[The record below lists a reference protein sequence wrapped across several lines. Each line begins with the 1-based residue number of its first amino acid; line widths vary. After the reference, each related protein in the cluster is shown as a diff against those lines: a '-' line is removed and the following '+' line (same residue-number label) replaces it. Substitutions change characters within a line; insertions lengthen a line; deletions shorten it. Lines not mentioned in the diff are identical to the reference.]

1 MRHRAMFQEWLM
13 TMMQTQ
19 MVPMEVLTAAAEMV
33 EEEEVMVAGLK
44 HGN

>member
-1 MRHRAMFQEWLM
+1 MFQEWLM

-19 MVPMEVLTAAAEMV
+19 MVPMEVPTPAVEMAG
-33 EEEEVMVAGLK
+33 EEGVMVAGLK